1 MMQIFRELLEDYRFV
16 LGLAFL
22 GSLFVLALLSFFSP
36 YDPVKWLQVPRDMPP
51 SWPHILGTNSKGQ
64 DVFWEATFAIR
75 NSLLIAFIAAILSR
89 IIATVIGLL
98 AGYKGGVVDQTLMFF
113 TDGILVLP
121 LVMMLILVA
130 SILRGQLGLM
140 GLGVLLAF
148 FGWPWDARTI
158 RSQVLSL
165 REQVF
170 TQTAILSG
178 KNVLSLVFGE
188 YLPHITPLLL
198 STVLNNMTWSISGE
212 ITLAILGLSKLETPT
227 LGTMLYWALR
237 RQALLL
243 GYWWWIMTPI
253 VLTLVLLTGLYF
265 ISVSFGESMDP
276 RSRLQRTS
284 TE

>member
-1 MMQIFRELLEDYRFV
+1 MEALRALFQDYRFT
-16 LGLAFL
+16 LGFTFLSALVILAF
-22 GSLFVLALLSFFSP
+22 LSFFSP
-36 YDPVKWLQVPRDMPP
+36 YDPVEWLQVPRDMPP

-64 DVFWEATFAIR
+64 DVFWEATFAVR
-75 NSLLIAFIAAILSR
+75 NSLIIAFVAALLSR
-89 IIATVIGLL
+89 IIATVVGLL
-98 AGYKGGVVDQTLMFF
+98 AGYKGGIADQILMFL

-130 SILRGQLGLM
+130 SIMKGQLSLIGLSI
-140 GLGVLLAF
+140 LLAF

-165 REQVF
+165 REQTF

-178 KNVLSLVFGE
+178 KNVLSIVFGE
-188 YLPHITPLLL
+188 YMPHITPLLL
-198 STVLNNMTWSISGE
+198 STVLNNMTWSISSE

-253 VLTLVLLTGLYF
+253 ILTLVLLVGLYF
-265 ISVSFGESMDP
+265 ISVSLCEYMDP
-276 RSRLQRTS
+276 RSRLQRATM
-284 TE
+284 E

>member
-1 MMQIFRELLEDYRFV
+1 MRELLQDYRFSM
-16 LGLAFL
+16 GLFFL
-22 GSLFVLALLSFFSP
+22 SSLVILALFSFLSP
-36 YDPVKWLQVPRDMPP
+36 YDPVAWLQVPRDMPP

-75 NSLLIAFIAAILSR
+75 NTLIVAFVAALLSR
-89 IIATVIGLL
+89 LIATVVGLL
-98 AGYKGGVVDQTLMFF
+98 AGYKGGILDQILMFL

-130 SILRGQLGLM
+130 AIMKGQLGLV
-140 GLGVLLAF
+140 GLGILLAF

-170 TQTAILSG
+170 TQTAVLSG
-178 KNVLSLVFGE
+178 KSAWSLVFGE
-188 YLPHITPLLL
+188 YMPHITPLLL
-198 STVLNNMTWSISGE
+198 STVLNNMTWSISSE
-212 ITLAILGLSKLETPT
+212 ITLAILGLSKLEVPT

-243 GYWWWIMTPI
+243 GYWWWILTPI
-253 VLTLVLLTGLYF
+253 VLTLLLLIGLYF
-265 ISVSFGESMDP
+265 VAVSLCEYLDP
-276 RSRLQRTS
+276 RNRLQKTS
-284 TE
+284 MG